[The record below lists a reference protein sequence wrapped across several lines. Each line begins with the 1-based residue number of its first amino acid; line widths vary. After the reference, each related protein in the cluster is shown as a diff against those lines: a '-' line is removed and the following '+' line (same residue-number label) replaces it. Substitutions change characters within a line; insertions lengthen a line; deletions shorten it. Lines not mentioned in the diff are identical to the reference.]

1 MMTKLE
7 LAPFTANEMSYI
19 KEYCKVSKPVAVALD
34 YLQGEKHA
42 YFGSLLPTIFVTKK
56 SLDEMINAS
65 GVDKLKHCKGY
76 AKALREGLNKRFNH
90 FESDEQCLLASAFH
104 PKFRQLSW
112 LRQEKREGLKKKMQ
126 DLVAA
131 ALKKKVEEA
140 ELTLPVDNDSA
151 DAGTS
156 AETEVTGV
164 VQNRT
169 DDLFAHMD
177 DILDEPTHR
186 GRRNLIDVN
195 AEEIVNTWMATKRSD
210 ELKDEDFQLKPVLME
225 LFRQYNTP
233 VPSSAGVERL
243 FSQAGDIL
251 RPKRISLGDDRFH
264 QLMFMRGNRHHWET
278 YKED

>member
-19 KEYCKVSKPVAVALD
+19 KEYCKVSEPVAIALD
-34 YLQGEKHA
+34 LLQGESQA
-42 YFGSLLPTIFVTKK
+42 YFGTLLPTITATKNK
-56 SLDEMINAS
+56 LVAMINAR
-65 GVDKLKHCKGY
+65 GAQQLKHCKGY
-76 AKALREGLNKRFNH
+76 AKALLEGLNERFKH
-90 FESDEQCLLASAFH
+90 LESDEQCLLASAFH
-104 PKFRQLSW
+104 PRFRQLGW
-112 LRQEKREGLKKKMQ
+112 LSEEKRPGLKKKMQ

-131 ALKKKVEEA
+131 KLKKRVEDA
-140 ELTLPVDNDSA
+140 DLTFPVDNDSA

-164 VQNRT
+164 VQNPTT
-169 DDLFAHMD
+169 DFFD
-177 DILDEPTHR
+177 DITFITDEPTHR

-195 AEEIVNTWMATKRSD
+195 AESIVNTWTETKRSD
-210 ELKDEDFQLKPVLME
+210 KLEDDDFQLNRNLMD
-225 LFRQYNTP
+225 LFIQFNTP

-251 RPKRISLGDDRFH
+251 RPKRISLSEDRFH

>member
-1 MMTKLE
+1 
-7 LAPFTANEMSYI
+7 
-19 KEYCKVSKPVAVALD
+19 VSEPVAVALD
-34 YLQGEKHA
+34 YLQGEQHA

-56 SLDEMINAS
+56 RLDEMINAS
-65 GVDKLKHCKGY
+65 GVDQLKHCKGY
-76 AKALREGLNKRFNH
+76 AEALLAGINKRFNH
-90 FESDEQCLLASAFH
+90 LESDEQCLLASAFH
-104 PKFRQLSW
+104 PKFRQLGW

-131 ALKKKVEEA
+131 KLKKKVEEA
-140 ELTLPVDNDSA
+140 DLTLPVDNDSA

-164 VQNRT
+164 VRNRT

>member
-19 KEYCKVSKPVAVALD
+19 KEYCKVSEPVAIALD
-34 YLQGEKHA
+34 YLQGEQHA
-42 YFGSLLPTIFVTKK
+42 YFGTLLPTIIVTKK
-56 SLDEMINAS
+56 KLDAMINAR
-65 GVDKLKHCKGY
+65 GVHQLKHCKGY
-76 AKALREGLNKRFNH
+76 AKALLEGLNKRFKH
-90 FESDEQCLLASAFH
+90 LESDEQCLLASAFH
-104 PKFRQLSW
+104 PKFRQLGW
-112 LRQEKREGLKKKMQ
+112 LSQEKRPGLKKKMQ

-131 ALKKKVEEA
+131 KLKKRVEDA
-140 ELTLPVDNDSA
+140 DLTFPVDNDSA

-164 VQNRT
+164 DQNPT
-169 DDLFAHMD
+169 TEFFD
-177 DILDEPTHR
+177 DITFITDEPTHR

-195 AEEIVNTWMATKRSD
+195 AETIVNTWTETKRSD
-210 ELKDEDFQLKPVLME
+210 KLEDDDFQLSRILTD
-225 LFRQYNTP
+225 LFIQFNTP

-251 RPKRISLGDDRFH
+251 RPKRISLSEDRFH
-264 QLMFMRGNRHHWET
+264 QLMFMRGNRHHWKT